1 MQSIADNHNVSKE
14 EREFYSHLARER
26 GREEGEREIER
37 ARARARTRAR
47 EEREERQ
54 MREGERK
61 IERAQKEGEYTHTTH
76 TKHNLGHL
84 RSHNYAYILIMMAKH
99 TNADKN

>member
-1 MQSIADNHNVSKE
+1 
-14 EREFYSHLARER
+14 
-26 GREEGEREIER
+26 
-37 ARARARTRAR
+37 
-47 EEREERQ
+47 